1 MVIVEKPTVYRLA
14 KSVNSDKGLTSD
26 GHTYKTIFQ
35 SSIKMIKS
43 LNINGLIESKK
54 QSDIHI
60 RHESVLQTE

>member
-1 MVIVEKPTVYRLA
+1 MVIVEKTTVYRLA

-26 GHTYKTIFQ
+26 GHTYRTMIQ

-43 LNINGLIESKK
+43 LNINSLIKSKK

-60 RHESVLQTE
+60 RHESVLQTK